1 MYSLY
6 WLRRSR
12 TSSLRRSSTANSSEM
27 TSAIFSATR
36 SGFDVSMVPGVRLFT
51 SCLEMYETNSLAH
64 SMLLA
69 REFVSYISKQLVK
82 SLTPG
87 TIETSNPDLVAEKIA
102 EVISEELAVEDRLN
116 DEVRDL
122 LSQYS
127 EYMRRESVSYQ
138 EMFRRIKNTLISQRK
153 VVKASG
159 RDTGDAMKLSR
170 DKVTDISHKVIE
182 MLRKSREL
190 RLRNKDS
197 NAVRLEI
204 VRLMTEVLMTEDKV
218 DRAARAKIRTQKRD
232 IPEGS
237 EEWDILL
244 RRYYSEELKKLGID
258 IAGR

>member
-1 MYSLY
+1 
-6 WLRRSR
+6 
-12 TSSLRRSSTANSSEM
+12 
-27 TSAIFSATR
+27 
-36 SGFDVSMVPGVRLFT
+36 
-51 SCLEMYETNSLAH
+51 
-64 SMLLA
+64 
-69 REFVSYISKQLVK
+69 
-82 SLTPG
+82 
-87 TIETSNPDLVAEKIA
+87 VAEKIA

-127 EYMRRESVSYQ
+127 EYMRREGVSYQ

-170 DKVTDISHKVIE
+170 DKVSDISHKIIE

-204 VRLMTEVLMTEDKV
+204 VRQMTEVLMTEDKV

-244 RRYYSEELKKLGID
+244 RRYYAEELRKLGID
-258 IAGR
+258 IAAR

>member
-1 MYSLY
+1 
-6 WLRRSR
+6 
-12 TSSLRRSSTANSSEM
+12 
-27 TSAIFSATR
+27 
-36 SGFDVSMVPGVRLFT
+36 
-51 SCLEMYETNSLAH
+51 
-64 SMLLA
+64 MLLA
-69 REFVSYISKQLVK
+69 REVVSYISKQLVK

-87 TIETSNPDLVAEKIA
+87 TIETSNPDLVAEKVA

-127 EYMRRESVSYQ
+127 EYMRREGVSYQ

-170 DKVTDISHKVIE
+170 DKVSDISHKVID

>member
-1 MYSLY
+1 
-6 WLRRSR
+6 
-12 TSSLRRSSTANSSEM
+12 
-27 TSAIFSATR
+27 
-36 SGFDVSMVPGVRLFT
+36 
-51 SCLEMYETNSLAH
+51 
-64 SMLLA
+64 MLLA
-69 REFVSYISKQLVK
+69 REVVSYISKQLVK

-87 TIETSNPDLVAEKIA
+87 TIETSNPDLVADKIA
-102 EVISEELAVEDRLN
+102 DVISEELAVEDRLN

-127 EYMRRESVSYQ
+127 EYMRREGVSYQ

-170 DKVTDISHKVIE
+170 DKVSDISHKIIE

-204 VRLMTEVLMTEDKV
+204 VRQMTDVLMTEDKV

-237 EEWDILL
+237 EEYDILL
-244 RRYYSEELKKLGID
+244 RRYYAEELGKLGID
-258 IAGR
+258 IAAR